1 MVAFYNAADQAIYNK
16 GYSFIPQERFRIGD
30 PNFGGST
37 PTAPDPGGINT
48 LPVTMGGGGGGGGF
62 NPYNPDMSQIRQD
75 YSPYAYRQAMASSG
89 VGIPSGILSDSE
101 FLYPPESKA
110 EGLLNMIPY
119 VGAIKRGAG
128 FLKDL
133 LPINQ
138 RAIMENEGRGM
149 GIFTDDIGRIVQGPG
164 AYDTGANVM
173 AGYNLS
179 QLTPE
184 TIEKR
189 RAKIKETMSKP
200 GYSGDLQKRLDALDE
215 FEEMYFGPTGIKTRT
230 DAIYKYRKDK
240 KAAKKKAKED
250 AEFNAAFTATAPPNN
265 SPNQD
270 HDGDGIPNNV
280 EAAGGSYD
288 GGYHGAEGGFES
300 TGSGGGAQLSSGMT
314 TGQHSAFRMADGG
327 RIYFMDGGLAD
338 LVDIYD

>member
-1 MVAFYNAADQAIYNK
+1 MALSPYDQSVYDA
-16 GYSFIPQERFRIGD
+16 GYKYIPQSQYLLNPFQV
-30 PNFGGST
+30 PAGSENEV
-37 PTAPDPGGINT
+37 PTGVATTYQAQN
-48 LPVTMGGGGGGGGF
+48 MGGGGF
-62 NPYNPDMSQIRQD
+62 NPYSPDMSQIRQD

-89 VGIPSGILSDSE
+89 VGIPSGILSDSK
-101 FLYPPESKA
+101 FLYAPESKA

-119 VGAIKRGAG
+119 MGTIKRGAE
-128 FLKDL
+128 FLTGM
-133 LPINQ
+133 LPINE

-149 GIFTDDIGRIVQGPG
+149 GIFTDDIGRIVQGSG

-240 KAAKKKAKED
+240 KAAEKDAKLQAEID
-250 AEFNAAFTATAPPNN
+250 AYNRAQADAIRKTDRQRIQL
-265 SPNQD
+265 SLD
-270 HDGDGIPNNV
+270 
-280 EAAGGSYD
+280 S
-288 GGYHGAEGGFES
+288 GGYDS
-300 TGSGGGAQLSSGMT
+300 TSSRPDRDRGSVTAASAAASKGVGGGGYTASDSTRDSYRGRYMM
-314 TGQHSAFRMADGG
+314 GGIAD
-327 RIYFMDGGLAD
+327 MLE
-338 LVDIYD
+338 IYD

>member
-37 PTAPDPGGINT
+37 PTSPDPGGINT

-89 VGIPSGILSDSE
+89 VGIPSGILSDSK
-101 FLYPPESKA
+101 FLYAPESKA

-119 VGAIKRGAG
+119 LGAIKRGAG

-149 GIFTDDIGRIVQGPG
+149 GIFTDDIGRIVQGSG

-230 DAIYKYRKDK
+230 DAIYKFRKDK
-240 KAAKKKAKED
+240 KDAEAAQKIQDQIDAAAAAKSKAAALAAIKKQGKQD
-250 AEFNAAFTATAPPNN
+250 YNPNIHGPTDYGKD
-265 SPNQD
+265 SQGNQSFD
-270 HDGDGIPNNV
+270 FGGGFGI
-280 EAAGGSYD
+280 GSD
-288 GGYHGAEGGFES
+288 GGPVS
-300 TGSGGGAQLSSGMT
+300 NRTG
-314 TGQHSAFRMADGG
+314 RG
-327 RIYFMDGGLAD
+327 RQGYMLGGLTD